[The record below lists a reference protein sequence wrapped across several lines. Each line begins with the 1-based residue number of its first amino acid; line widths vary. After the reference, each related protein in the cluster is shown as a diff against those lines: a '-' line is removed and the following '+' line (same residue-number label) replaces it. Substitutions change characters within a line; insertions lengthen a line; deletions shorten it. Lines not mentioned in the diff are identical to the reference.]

1 MKHRVDITQWRDH
14 TEEPVIVWV
23 PINAYIAD
31 PYAVDDSHE
40 NDLHDEYARAFFASG
55 QYQTLEQ
62 LEEGAAWYDLTP
74 AEIEELYQ
82 RGDGSADRAGLPVEW
97 YAEGC
102 NEDGSDAV
110 IYVDQDT
117 EYNTSRESLK
127 EAARDLDPEDVAT
140 IYRAILEARAE
151 YAY

>member
-1 MKHRVDITQWRDH
+1 MTRRVNISQWRDH

-23 PINAYIAD
+23 PISAYYAE
-31 PYAVDDSHE
+31 PVAVDDSHE
-40 NDLHDEYARAFFASG
+40 NDLYNEYARAFFASG
-55 QYQTLEQ
+55 QYQTREQ
-62 LEEGAAWYDLTP
+62 LEEDASWYDLTP

-97 YAEGC
+97 YAEGT
-102 NEDGSDAV
+102 EPDGSDTI

-117 EYNTSRESLK
+117 EYNAHRESLE

>member
-1 MKHRVDITQWRDH
+1 MTRRIDLTQWRDH
-14 TEEPVIVWV
+14 TEEPAIVWV
-23 PINAYIAD
+23 PISAYYAE
-31 PYAVDDSHE
+31 PVAVDDSHE
-40 NDLHDEYARAFFASG
+40 NDLYNEYARAFFASG
-55 QYQTLEQ
+55 QYQTREQ

-74 AEIEELYQ
+74 KQIEELYQ

-102 NEDGSDAV
+102 NEDGSDAL
-110 IYVDQDT
+110 IYVDP
-117 EYNTSRESLK
+117 EIFANSSRESLE
-127 EAARDLDPEDVAT
+127 EAAHYLEPEDVAT